1 MTTTEPIYLTLS
13 QVAVRT
19 GRHPE
24 LLRQWCASGRLP
36 CARVGGS
43 WVMLE
48 RDVALIDGIASRARR
63 GRGPTPT
70 ATATAEVAGPVVAPA
85 TDRVLAAVFDDAAAA
100 RLAATVLRDRL
111 GEAAEEVGTAP
122 LVVPALPALSLT
134 VVAGRIEGS
143 AAIGARRILAAFGGR
158 VIADIEEIR
167 AAADSSPAVESES
180 GEGRGEEPAGI
191 V

>member
-1 MTTTEPIYLTLS
+1 LSYLTLS

-24 LLRQWCASGRLP
+24 LLRQWCAAGRLP

-48 RDVALIDGIASRARR
+48 KDVALIDGIASRARR
-63 GRGPTPT
+63 SRVPAP
-70 ATATAEVAGPVVAPA
+70 AAAAVASPVAVPA

-100 RLAATVLRDRL
+100 RLAALALGDRL
-111 GEAAEEVGTAP
+111 GEAAQEVGTAP

-134 VVAGRIEGS
+134 VVAGRIAGS
-143 AAIGARRILAAFGGR
+143 AAIEARRILAAFGGR
-158 VIADIEEIR
+158 VVADIEEIR
-167 AAADSSPAVESES
+167 AAADTAAAEAVSN
-180 GEGRGEEPAGI
+180 EEPAGLI
-191 V
+191 G

>member
-1 MTTTEPIYLTLS
+1 MPMSTTETSYLTLS

-63 GRGPTPT
+63 GRGPM
-70 ATATAEVAGPVVAPA
+70 ATATADAAGQVAAQA

-100 RLAATVLRDRL
+100 RLAAATLRDRL
-111 GEAAEEVGTAP
+111 GGAAQEVGTVP
-122 LVVPALPALSLT
+122 LAVPALSALSLT
-134 VVAGRIEGS
+134 VVAGRVAGS
-143 AAIGARRILAAFGGR
+143 AAIGARRLLAAFGGR

-167 AAADSSPAVESES
+167 AAPDLAPA
-180 GEGRGEEPAGI
+180 GEPEANDRGKEPAGI

>member
-1 MTTTEPIYLTLS
+1 MSTTESGYVTLS

-36 CARVGGS
+36 CKRVGGS

-48 RDVALIDGIASRARR
+48 RDVALIDGIASRTRR
-63 GRGPTPT
+63 VRQPAPIEAPT
-70 ATATAEVAGPVVAPA
+70 PA
-85 TDRVLAAVFDDAAAA
+85 TDRVLAAVFDDEGMAL
-100 RLAATVLRDRL
+100 LAAVALRDRL
-111 GEAAEEVGTAP
+111 GTAAEEVSTAP
-122 LVVPALPALSLT
+122 LAVPALPALSLT
-134 VVAGRIEGS
+134 VVAGRIAGS
-143 AAIGARRILAAFGGR
+143 AAIQARRIVAAFGGR

-167 AAADSSPAVESES
+167 AAADPAAGEPSTATVGPES
-180 GEGRGEEPAGI
+180 GEEPAGI

>member
-1 MTTTEPIYLTLS
+1 MSTTEPNYLTLS

-24 LLRQWCASGRLP
+24 LLRQWCAAGRLP

-63 GRGPTPT
+63 SHTPAPT
-70 ATATAEVAGPVVAPA
+70 ATAQLDAPVPMPA

-100 RLAATVLRDRL
+100 RLAAAALRDRL
-111 GEAAEEVGTAP
+111 GGAAQEVETAP
-122 LVVPALPALSLT
+122 LVVPSLPALSLT
-134 VVAGRIEGS
+134 VVAGRIAGS

-167 AAADSSPAVESES
+167 AAADVAPVVEPET
-180 GEGRGEEPAGI
+180 GDQRGEEPAGI
-191 V
+191 T

>member
-1 MTTTEPIYLTLS
+1 MSHAESSYLTLS

-48 RDVALIDGIASRARR
+48 RDVALLDGIASRARR
-63 GRGPTPT
+63 RRSAEPGPAPVATQVVPPT
-70 ATATAEVAGPVVAPA
+70 S
-85 TDRVLAAVFDDAAAA
+85 DRVLAAVFDDEAAA
-100 RLAATVLRDRL
+100 RLAAQALRDRL
-111 GEAAEEVGTAP
+111 GEAAEDVGTVP
-122 LVVPALPALSLT
+122 LAVPALPALSLT
-134 VVAGRIEGS
+134 VVAGRIAGS

-158 VIADIEEIR
+158 IIADVEEIR
-167 AAADSSPAVESES
+167 AADPAAAEQAAEPEANASPI
-180 GEGRGEEPAGI
+180 G
-191 V
+191 

>member
-1 MTTTEPIYLTLS
+1 MSNPESNYLTLS

-24 LLRQWCASGRLP
+24 LLRQWCAAGRLP

-63 GRGPTPT
+63 SRLAAPAAEVTAPVAVT
-70 ATATAEVAGPVVAPA
+70 ATH
-85 TDRVLAAVFDDAAAA
+85 RVLAAVFDDAAAA
-100 RLAATVLRDRL
+100 RLAAAALRDRV
-111 GEAAEEVGTAP
+111 GAAAEEVGTAP

-134 VVAGRIEGS
+134 VVAGRIAGS
-143 AAIGARRILAAFGGR
+143 AAIAARRILAAFGGR

-167 AAADSSPAVESES
+167 AAPDGPAVDLEETSENAAPI
-180 GEGRGEEPAGI
+180 G
-191 V
+191 

>member
-1 MTTTEPIYLTLS
+1 MSNPDSKYLTLS

-24 LLRQWCASGRLP
+24 LLRQWCAAGRLP

-63 GRGPTPT
+63 GRVAAP
-70 ATATAEVAGPVVAPA
+70 AELAAPVAAPA
-85 TDRVLAAVFDDAAAA
+85 TDRVLAFVFDDAAAA
-100 RLAATVLRDRL
+100 RLAATALQERL
-111 GEAAEEVGTAP
+111 GAAAAEVGTAP

-134 VVAGRIEGS
+134 LVAVRIASS
-143 AAIGARRILAAFGGR
+143 AAIAARRILAAFGGR

-167 AAADSSPAVESES
+167 APADGAAAVEPQP
-180 GEGRGEEPAGI
+180 GEEPAEI

>member
-1 MTTTEPIYLTLS
+1 MSNPESSYLTLS

-24 LLRQWCASGRLP
+24 LLRQWCAAGRLP

-63 GRGPTPT
+63 GRVAAPAAELT
-70 ATATAEVAGPVVAPA
+70 APVAAPA
-85 TDRVLAAVFDDAAAA
+85 TDRVLAFVFDDAAAA
-100 RLAATVLRDRL
+100 RLAASALQERL
-111 GEAAEEVGTAP
+111 GAAAAEIGTAP

-134 VVAGRIEGS
+134 VVAARIAGS
-143 AAIGARRILAAFGGR
+143 AAIAARRILAAFGGR

-167 AAADSSPAVESES
+167 AAADAAAAVEPQL
-180 GEGRGEEPAGI
+180 GEEPAGI

>member
-1 MTTTEPIYLTLS
+1 MSNPESNYLTLS

-24 LLRQWCASGRLP
+24 LLRQWCAAGRLP

-63 GRGPTPT
+63 GRAASSTP
-70 ATATAEVAGPVVAPA
+70 EVAAPVAAPA
-85 TDRVLAAVFDDAAAA
+85 PDRVLAAVFDDAAAA
-100 RLAATVLRDRL
+100 TLAAAALQDRL
-111 GEAAEEVGTAP
+111 GAAAEEVDTAP

-134 VVAGRIEGS
+134 VVAGRIAGS
-143 AAIGARRILAAFGGR
+143 AAIAARRILAAFGGR
-158 VIADIEEIR
+158 VIADVEEIR
-167 AAADSSPAVESES
+167 APAEPAAVEPDASEVT
-180 GEGRGEEPAGI
+180 AGI